1 MANSSN
7 IKENWLFDFYNQ
19 DSYLSFDGTD
29 DYIDCGTTTQNSP
42 VAVSGSGTFAFWIR
56 FPTLTNGQ
64 GEFIFANNMVES
76 NYSGIWINKTGEH
89 KIQVHI
95 MDGAGTG
102 SGDRETFL
110 SGTVLQEN
118 VWYLIVIAS
127 NFDHDD
133 SDPAIINNNWKIYV
147 NNDASGLVT
156 NSGTASINAPSYTTG
171 KCEFGRETQG
181 SDSYGKFDLRNF
193 AVWKTFLTSSN
204 ITALYNSGYYTN
216 LTNIDSDNI
225 VAYWKFNNDVV
236 VTDFINGQN
245 GKIYGASYNGSA
257 LHLSFNDTEYN
268 NQFYYGAIL
277 NRPSIRESIDLSK
290 SNAKKSNLSIEIP
303 DFEYND
309 SLISEELFGSSVYLN
324 YNVKVYSKIDSD
336 TPLLIGCFR
345 LADISTDGS
354 TLNLELNSFDPWDDV
369 TFPQEKHTQ
378 YGVYQPTVYGDY
390 AHGTFGGDG
399 AYVSVYPVPVLY
411 ANNNLLTCVYPR
423 AYDAGSNHY
432 LHHNVGFNWFT
443 AISDGSGNANSE
455 APATVTDGGID
466 VFHSPTTRTAK
477 GYIRSANSIYE
488 ASDSGTATY
497 LTNPENIFKYNSF
510 DGSAYASSSDST
522 TYGTADVNNADENK
536 YLVIQTP
543 KKTYEVTLIKGIKV
557 KHSIMW
563 DDGAG
568 DNQEYD
574 IDFFTNEYHS
584 SNDDLLSS
592 PQTQNLASNIS
603 THTFTFNESP
613 ANALSGKG
621 SSSLCPDEILM
632 KWNPQHNAPTYDH
645 EDHELRVYDIQMLS
659 LTEFDYNDDDNK
671 QLAKEKHF
679 YCGGDGLQHGIT
691 GLLGN
696 SITEIHEAHL
706 DLMNRFANFDVK
718 TSPATDIIGWG
729 NGSSDNK
736 LDHTKAWKIRYWE
749 LEPVSLLKSLE
760 KLQYEGGFI
769 FRFRRGDLTQPEY
782 IFIKNSYASTDI
794 DFPNIS
800 KFDLSSVDI
809 QPSSIKSITT
819 KLDINYKK
827 HPDPS
832 SNKYVVLKNCSNNVS
847 KSEYIINSKEN
858 KKSINLDTYVAPE
871 IPAKPSSTP
880 NNDFYSYYNNIDG
893 KLRIKITSNMINPKY
908 FDINVGNTM
917 TFTNMYPKKLF
928 NKDYTNVVFM
938 ITSITR
944 TMGSLKFTAEEIA
957 TIT

>member
-1 MANSSN
+1 MADSSN

-29 DYIDCGTTTQNSP
+29 DYIDCGTTTQSSP
-42 VAVSGSGTFAFWIR
+42 VNVSASGTFAFWVR
-56 FPTLTNGQ
+56 FPELVNGQ
-64 GEFIFANNMVES
+64 GEMIFANNMIES
-76 NYSGIWINKTGEH
+76 HYSGFWISKNGEH
-89 KIQVHI
+89 KIQVHM
-95 MDGAGTG
+95 MDGSGSG
-102 SGDRETFL
+102 SGDRETFI
-110 SGTVLQEN
+110 SGTVLEEN
-118 VWYLIVIAS
+118 RWYFIVIAS
-127 NFDHDD
+127 NFNHDEL
-133 SDPAIINNNWKIYV
+133 AVNVNWKIYV
-147 NNDASGLVT
+147 NNDASGNVS
-156 NSGTASINAPSYTTG
+156 NSGNAQIDAPSYTTG

-181 SDSYGKFDLRNF
+181 TDSYGKFDLRSF
-193 AVWKTFLTSSN
+193 AVWNTWLSTSN
-204 ITALYNSGYYTN
+204 ITALYNGGYYTN
-216 LTNIDSDNI
+216 LADIGSDNI

-245 GKIYGASYNGSA
+245 GKVYGANYNGSA
-257 LHLSFNDTEYN
+257 LHLSFKDTEYDN
-268 NQFYYGAIL
+268 YFYHGVIL
-277 NRPSIRESIDLSK
+277 NKPSIRESIDLSTSK
-290 SNAKKSNLSIEIP
+290 AKKSNLNIEIP
-303 DFEYND
+303 DFEYYD
-309 SLISEELFGSSVYLN
+309 GLISEELFGNNVYLN
-324 YNVKVYSKIDSD
+324 YDVKVYSKIESD
-336 TPLLIGCFR
+336 TPLLVGCFR
-345 LADISTDGS
+345 LADISTNGK
-354 TLNLELNSFDPWDDV
+354 TLKLALNSFDPWDDV

-378 YGVYQPTVYGDY
+378 YAVYQPTVYGDY

-443 AISDGSGNANSE
+443 AITDGSGNANSE
-455 APATVTDGGID
+455 APATVTDGG
-466 VFHSPTTRTAK
+466 VHVLHTPTTRTAK
-477 GYIRSANSIYE
+477 GYIRSANSTYE
-488 ASDSGTATY
+488 ATEGGTVTY

-510 DGSAYASSSDST
+510 DGSAYASSSDPS
-522 TYGTADVNNADENK
+522 TYGTADVNDANENK

-557 KHSIMW
+557 KYSIMW
-563 DDGAG
+563 DDEAG

-574 IDFFTNEYHS
+574 IDFFTNEYNS
-584 SNDDLLSS
+584 TNDDLLSS
-592 PQTQNLASNIS
+592 PQTERLSSNIS
-603 THTFTFNESP
+603 THEFSFNESP

-632 KWNPQHNAPTYDH
+632 KFNPQHNAPLYDH
-645 EDHELRVYDIQMLS
+645 EDHELRVYDIQMES
-659 LTEFDYNDDDNK
+659 LTEFDYNEEDKK
-671 QLAKEKHF
+671 QLAKEKYF

-691 GLLGN
+691 GLSGN
-696 SITEIHEAHL
+696 DITEIHEAHL

-718 TSPATDIIGWG
+718 TNPETDIIGWG

-736 LDHTKAWKIRYWE
+736 LDHAKAWKIRYWA
-749 LEPVSLLKSLE
+749 LEPVSLLKTLE

-809 QPSSIKSITT
+809 QPSSVKSITT

-832 SNKYVVLKNCSNNVS
+832 SNKYVVLKNCSNNSS
-847 KSEYIINSKEN
+847 KAEYVINSKEN
-858 KKSINLDTYVAPE
+858 KKNINLDVYVAPE

-893 KLRIKITSNMINPKY
+893 KLRIKITSTMINPKY
-908 FDINVGNTM
+908 FDINVGNTI
-917 TFTNMYPKKLF
+917 TFANMYPEKIF
-928 NKDYTNVVFM
+928 DRDYANVVFM
-938 ITSITR
+938 ITSISR
-944 TMGSLKFTAEEIA
+944 TIGSLKFTAEEIA
-957 TIT
+957 TIS